1 MKDTSPKRQDNHAL
15 AQPPEILEAAAKV
28 LASAK
33 KLYLHIAFHDS
44 KAPYVESRL
53 QENISRLQKDLDAFA
68 QQAEKL
74 PRCGVRK

>member
-15 AQPPEILEAAAKV
+15 AQPPEILEAAANV

-33 KLYLHIAFHDS
+33 KLYLHSAFHDS

-53 QENISRLQKDLDAFA
+53 QENISRLQKDLNTF
-68 QQAEKL
+68 AEKAETL
-74 PRCGVRK
+74 PLCGNRK